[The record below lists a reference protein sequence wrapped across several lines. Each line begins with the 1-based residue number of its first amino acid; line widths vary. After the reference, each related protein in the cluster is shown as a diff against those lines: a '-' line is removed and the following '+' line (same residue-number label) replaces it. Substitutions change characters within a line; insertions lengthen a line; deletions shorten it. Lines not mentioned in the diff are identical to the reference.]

1 MTKISLNEKTSKP
14 NNKFKKFFVNLWE
27 MFCKLFFPSKIKCVC
42 CGRDLVKPADIEFCE
57 HCKQKLPYLKNYKIC
72 KVCGTDISGMSDFCI
87 SCKSSKREFV
97 ESRSVFIY
105 KDNVKKLILNL
116 KFSNKPYLAETLG
129 AEMAELFK
137 TLNWKIDVVIPVP
150 LSAKRLKWRGYN
162 QAELLAKSFCKYT
175 NLTLNTDVLEK
186 INDTSQQAKLN
197 YSERQTNLLKSF
209 KVKDKQSIKD
219 KTVLLI
225 DDIVT
230 TCATANV
237 CSKVLK
243 NAGAKT
249 VYVLSVARTSVKIP
263 QEKGL
268 DSNKKLI

>member
-1 MTKISLNEKTSKP
+1 MAKL
-14 NNKFKKFFVNLWE
+14 FKK
-27 MFCKLFFPSKIKCVC
+27 
-42 CGRDLVKPADIEFCE
+42 
-57 HCKQKLPYLKNYKIC
+57 
-72 KVCGTDISGMSDFCI
+72 
-87 SCKSSKREFV
+87 
-97 ESRSVFIY
+97 
-105 KDNVKKLILNL
+105 
-116 KFSNKPYLAETLG
+116 
-129 AEMAELFK
+129 
-137 TLNWKIDVVIPVP
+137 LNWKIDVVIPVP

-162 QAELLAKSFCKYT
+162 QAELLTKSFCKYT